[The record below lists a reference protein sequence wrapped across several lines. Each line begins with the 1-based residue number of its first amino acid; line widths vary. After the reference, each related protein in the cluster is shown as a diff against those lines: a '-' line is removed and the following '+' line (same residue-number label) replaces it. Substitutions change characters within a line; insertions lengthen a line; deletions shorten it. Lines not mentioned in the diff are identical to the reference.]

1 MKLVSGLKTRLSAAI
16 DWRVREEVDA
26 ERKVI
31 DALSVTVAHV
41 SSELTE
47 QIRAHGAVIEE
58 LEKRIS
64 ALEKRQNG

>member
-47 QIRAHGAVIEE
+47 QIRAQGAVIEE

>member
-1 MKLVSGLKTRLSAAI
+1 MKFVSRLKTRLSAAI

-31 DALSVTVAHV
+31 DALSGTVAHV

-47 QIRAHGAVIEE
+47 KLRMHDEVIED

-64 ALEKRQNG
+64 LLEKRLQN

>member
-1 MKLVSGLKTRLSAAI
+1 MKFISGLKTRLSAAI

-31 DALSVTVAHV
+31 DSLGATVAHV
-41 SSELTE
+41 SSELTQ
-47 QIRAHGAVIEE
+47 QIRAHSAVIEE

-64 ALEKRQNG
+64 ALEKRQND

>member
-1 MKLVSGLKTRLSAAI
+1 MNFVSGLKTRLSAAI

-31 DALSVTVAHV
+31 DALSGTVAHV

-47 QIRAHGAVIEE
+47 QLRVHSAVIEE

-64 ALEKRQNG
+64 TLEKRLSD